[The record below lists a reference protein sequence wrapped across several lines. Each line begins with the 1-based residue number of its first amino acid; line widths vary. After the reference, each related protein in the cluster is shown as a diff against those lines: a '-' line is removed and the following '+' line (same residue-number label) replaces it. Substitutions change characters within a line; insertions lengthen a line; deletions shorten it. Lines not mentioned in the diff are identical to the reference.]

1 MKYCRFELNKEAKYG
16 LVESVAGQ
24 DVITRVLLTTPYQ
37 SDEELEDLPSKKIN
51 SLPFA
56 NAVLLAPL
64 QPSKIVCVGLNYR

>member
-37 SDEELEDLPSKKIN
+37 TDEE
-51 SLPFA
+51 
-56 NAVLLAPL
+56 
-64 QPSKIVCVGLNYR
+64 